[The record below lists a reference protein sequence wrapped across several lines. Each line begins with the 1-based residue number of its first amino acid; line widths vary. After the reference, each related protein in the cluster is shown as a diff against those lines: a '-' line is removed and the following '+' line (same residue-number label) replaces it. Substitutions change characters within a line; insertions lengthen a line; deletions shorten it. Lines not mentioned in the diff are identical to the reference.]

1 MDQDALQQAAAAMA
15 EGRFQDAMTVFDAAR
30 EADKDDAEAHYGW
43 SEAAFLRMT
52 IDMEDDVPAA
62 LVMRGY
68 KRAMDLDEE
77 NLEYVAGFAGFCLDC
92 GRLPMAVKEYS
103 RLQKMAELQEL
114 DVNDMLYEAAA
125 RLVEAVERLDRN
137 APVAQPLLAQALGWA
152 VTGLGFTPEEA
163 AALLSGD

>member
-1 MDQDALQQAAAAMA
+1 MA

-77 NLEYVAGFAGFCLDC
+77 NLSYVASFANFCLDC
-92 GRLPMAVKEYS
+92 GRLPLAVKEYE
-103 RLQKMAELQEL
+103 RLRRMAELQEL
-114 DVNDMLYEAAA
+114 DVNDILYDAA
-125 RLVEAVERLDRN
+125 RLLVEAVERLDRN
-137 APVAQPLLAQALGWA
+137 APVAQPLLRTALEWSA
-152 VTGLGFTPEEA
+152 AGLGFEAGEA
-163 AALLSGD
+163 AAKLMEE